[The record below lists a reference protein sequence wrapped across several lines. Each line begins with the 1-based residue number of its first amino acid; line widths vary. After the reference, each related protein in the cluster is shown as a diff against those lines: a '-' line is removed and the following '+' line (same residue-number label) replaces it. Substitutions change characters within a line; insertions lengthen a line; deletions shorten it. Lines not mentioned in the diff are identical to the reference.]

1 VLAAIDAAIA
11 WGWIDD
17 LAVARRLLDRLLAM
31 LWRLTH

>member
-17 LAVARRLLDRLLAM
+17 LTVARQLLDRLLAM